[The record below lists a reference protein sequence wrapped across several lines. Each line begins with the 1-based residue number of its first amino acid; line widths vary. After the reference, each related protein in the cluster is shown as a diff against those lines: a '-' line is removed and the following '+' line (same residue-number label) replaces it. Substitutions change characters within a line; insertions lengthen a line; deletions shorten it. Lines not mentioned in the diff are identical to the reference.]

1 MLSNNVSWL
10 PPSHIAQRYDVFM
23 DNYSTDTHLQE
34 QVSHLE
40 ETLNELLAATEKL
53 FIENTAFKEREK
65 EWLQE
70 RAEWHGKNDKIRTQV
85 ESMISRLKS
94 MDNA

>member
-1 MLSNNVSWL
+1 VLSNNVSWL
-10 PPSHIAQRYDVFM
+10 PPSHTAQRYDVFM
-23 DNYSTDTHLQE
+23 DNYSTDTPLQE

-53 FIENTAFKEREK
+53 FIENTALKEREK
-65 EWLQE
+65 ELLQE
-70 RAEWHGKNDKIRTQV
+70 RADWHGKNDKIRTQV

>member
-1 MLSNNVSWL
+1 
-10 PPSHIAQRYDVFM
+10 M

-34 QVSHLE
+34 QISHLE
-40 ETLNELLAATEKL
+40 ETLHKLLATTEKL
-53 FIENTAFKEREK
+53 FKENIALKEREK
-65 EWLQE
+65 HLLQE
-70 RAEWHGKNDKIRTQV
+70 RADWHGKNDKIRAQV